1 MRLLNHKLKWP
12 SMVVFY
18 ASLAT
23 GIIAIS
29 TENQFD
35 EIWKVPVY
43 QIIGDESGFLG
54 MGKRGW
60 TETAI
65 FNELLTV
72 IIIVSGIIASFSREK
87 IEDELITKIR
97 LESLSTA
104 IVINYILVL
113 IANFLIF
120 DLSFL
125 TALIVFLFAPLVM
138 FNLIFQ
144 VRLFNYY
151 KINDEK

>member
-29 TENQFD
+29 TENQLD

-43 QIIGDESGFLG
+43 QIIGDEFGFWG

-65 FNELLTV
+65 FNDLLTV
-72 IIIVSGIIASFSREK
+72 IIIVSGLIASFSREK
-87 IEDELITKIR
+87 IEDELISKIR

-144 VRLFNYY
+144 VRLS
-151 KINDEK
+151 